1 MQAYILRGYFES
13 LANKSPQMVFVFG
26 SIEKVKICYF
36 FYSTKSSMLIS
47 TNVDKMNL
55 LSTRS
60 FLSMLVD
67 INMLLL
73 AK

>member
-1 MQAYILRGYFES
+1 MQANILRGYFES

-26 SIEKVKICYF
+26 SIGKVKICY